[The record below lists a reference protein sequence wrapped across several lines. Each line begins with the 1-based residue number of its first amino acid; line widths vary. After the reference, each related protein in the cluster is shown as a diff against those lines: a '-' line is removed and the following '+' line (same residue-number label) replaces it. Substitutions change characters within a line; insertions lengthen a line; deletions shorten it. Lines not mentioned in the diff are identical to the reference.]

1 MEEVILRFPH
11 LAKEIFEQIDNE
23 DLYKCTAV
31 VKYWNKFISSQKM
44 PWIRMINKYV
54 DCSKAWLD
62 FFRKSNIETV
72 KVIAQTM
79 PKFAEYDDNLFP
91 KLGHPLAFAVFT
103 KNSEIVAGLLR
114 TQSGGQPKDEYGK
127 TPLHYAAYHGNSE
140 MCKMI
145 VEKFNDVN
153 PKDEDDSTPLHEAAL
168 SGTLDVCQLI
178 VENIKENNSDGFTL
192 EISKHYNTPFHWAA
206 LMGHSEICKF
216 LIDNS
221 VEKNPVTRDRAT
233 LLHDMAK
240 VPDNA
245 GLMACHLIIER
256 IEDILPR
263 DENED
268 TPLHSAADH
277 DNFEICRLIIDSLS
291 NKNPVVN
298 SINGETLLHEMVK
311 SDTLIVPCQLILE
324 KINDKN
330 PKDLEGRTPLYVAAD
345 NRNFHAFKSIFQSVE
360 EKNPKDLEED
370 TPLHLAAMRGCL
382 PICELILSNITDKN
396 PKNNHKITP
405 LHDAAERNHY
415 EVCKLIVENIKD
427 IHPKN
432 YEGKT
437 PYDKAKEEGN
447 TSIMKL
453 LGYPFSSIQKSQIT
467 QPHLPPGF
475 WGFGN

>member
-1 MEEVILRFPH
+1 MQ
-11 LAKEIFEQIDNE
+11 EQ
-23 DLYKCTAV
+23 
-31 VKYWNKFISSQKM
+31 
-44 PWIRMINKYV
+44 
-54 DCSKAWLD
+54 WL
-62 FFRKSNIETV
+62 
-72 KVIAQTM
+72 

-240 VPDNA
+240 IPDNA